1 MSHTY
6 TSERIYHFTCSE
18 CSNWWSYASEDKLR
32 MKEMTCPHCGEAKSI
47 ESKDKPVVRKDL
59 EDIKELTEMCL
70 DNLSERHYYRSP
82 HEAETIDN
90 LKNIIVRIHDENKI
104 NR

>member
-32 MKEMTCPHCGEAKSI
+32 MKEMTCPHCG
-47 ESKDKPVVRKDL
+47 
-59 EDIKELTEMCL
+59 
-70 DNLSERHYYRSP
+70 HYSTIQP
-82 HEAETIDN
+82 NPNIMEIDN
-90 LKNIIVRIHDENKI
+90 GTTQQTKETV
-104 NR
+104 